1 MSFKEYLLNSRPY
14 TALSPLIDEFN
25 FQADKNYLF
34 DLSYLTSIT
43 VTGER
48 SAEFLQGQLSCDIR
62 KVTADRMQQGVM
74 CNLKGRILALLDVI
88 NWHHLQLVI
97 PADLLTETKASL
109 MKTSLLSRVQLETST
124 YRMYGLYVNNQ
135 SDLLP
140 ENLQLP
146 SECFAVT
153 HTDEQ
158 CCYQLSDNFYLILT
172 TKEASSSLSL
182 PFIAVQQM
190 RGSLAW
196 HQLQLQQKQI
206 YIYPETRGLFLPHR
220 LDLHLSGY
228 LSFDKGCYKGQEII
242 ARTHYKAKLKHGLRL
257 FTIHTAEPLLAGKRI
272 FTSSGE
278 IEIGELIDFSP
289 LADGRYLIAASI
301 LFEHPDEILF
311 EDSKHPVI
319 LLPCNI

>member
-1 MSFKEYLLNSRPY
+1 MSFKQYLLNSRPY
-14 TALSPLIDEFN
+14 TALSSLEDEFN

-34 DLSYLTSIT
+34 DLAYLTSIA
-43 VTGER
+43 VIGER

-62 KVTADRMQQGVM
+62 KVTTDRMQQGVM

-88 NWHHLQLVI
+88 NWHHLQLVL
-97 PADLLTETKASL
+97 PVDLLTETKASL
-109 MKTSLLSRVQLETST
+109 MKTALLSRVQLEPTS

-146 SECFAVT
+146 NECFAVT
-153 HTDEQ
+153 HSNEL
-158 CCYQLSDNFYLILT
+158 CCYQLSDSFYLILAT
-172 TKEASSSLSL
+172 EEATSSLSQ
-182 PFIAVQQM
+182 PFIRKQQM

-196 HQLQLQQKQI
+196 HQLQLQQKRVV
-206 YIYPETRGLFLPHR
+206 IYPETRGLFLPHR

-257 FTIHTAEPLLAGKRI
+257 FSIHTPELLLAGKKL
-272 FTSSGE
+272 FTPSGE
-278 IEIGELIDFSP
+278 TEVGELIDFSP
-289 LADGRYLIAASI
+289 LADGRYLIASSI
-301 LFEHPDEILF
+301 LFEHPNEILI
-311 EDSKHPVI
+311 EGNKHPVI
-319 LLPCNI
+319 LSKA